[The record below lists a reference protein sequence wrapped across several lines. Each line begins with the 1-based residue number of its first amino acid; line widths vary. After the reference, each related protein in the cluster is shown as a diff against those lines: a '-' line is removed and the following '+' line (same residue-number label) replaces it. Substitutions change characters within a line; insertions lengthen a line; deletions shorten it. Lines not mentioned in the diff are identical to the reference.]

1 MRRSLTVRE
10 RRVGAWLLVALLL
23 AVFHG
28 LVVEPLV
35 LGPLRQVETQMADV
49 REQHQRF
56 ERLLAQRD
64 RLQQT
69 MRATPTV
76 EALQGML
83 LEGDD
88 PSAVAAELMQSV
100 AQKVAANASRGA
112 GCELTQRMPII
123 AADQAAEPFRAVRL
137 SLDLNCAI
145 EPLAALLHQL
155 ETSQPWLFVDELNI
169 RRVGNAPIDGG
180 AGRLSVHMLVSG
192 FLGRSAAASDAQESV
207 Q

>member
-23 AVFHG
+23 AAFHG

-35 LGPLRQVETQMADV
+35 LGPLRQVETQVAEV

-76 EALQGML
+76 EALEGML

-88 PSAVAAELMQSV
+88 PSAVAADLMQSV
-100 AQKVAANASRGA
+100 AQQVAANASRGA
-112 GCELTQRMPII
+112 GCELTQRMPIV
-123 AADQAAEPFRAVRL
+123 AGEQVAEPFRAVRL

-155 ETSQPWLFVDELNI
+155 ETRQPWLFVDELNI
-169 RRVGNAPIDGG
+169 RRAGNASIEGG

-192 FLGRSAAASDAQESV
+192 FLGRSAPASDAQESV

>member
-1 MRRSLTVRE
+1 MRRSLTARE
-10 RRVGAWLLVALLL
+10 RRIGAWLLVALLL

-28 LVVEPLV
+28 LIVEPLV
-35 LGPLRQVETQMADV
+35 LGPLRQVETQMAAV

-64 RLQQT
+64 RLQKT
-69 MRATPTV
+69 MQATPTV
-76 EALQGML
+76 EALEGML

-88 PSAVAAELMQSV
+88 PSAVAADLMQSV

-112 GCELTQRMPII
+112 GCELTQRMPIV
-123 AADQAAEPFRAVRL
+123 AQEQAAEPFRAVRL

-155 ETSQPWLFVDELNI
+155 ETSQPWLFVDELRV
-169 RRVGNAPIDGG
+169 RRAGNAPVDGG
-180 AGRLSVHMLVSG
+180 AGRMSVHMLISG
-192 FLGRSAAASDAQESV
+192 YLVRSASASDTQESG

>member
-1 MRRSLTVRE
+1 MT
-10 RRVGAWLLVALLL
+10 AA
-23 AVFHG
+23 
-28 LVVEPLV
+28 
-35 LGPLRQVETQMADV
+35 

-56 ERLLAQRD
+56 KRLLAQRD

-69 MRATPTV
+69 MQATPTV
-76 EALQGML
+76 EALEGML

-88 PSAVAAELMQSV
+88 PSAVAADLMQSV
-100 AQKVAANASRGA
+100 AQKVATNASRGA
-112 GCELTQRMPII
+112 GCELTQRMPIV
-123 AADQAAEPFRAVRL
+123 AQEQAAEPFRVVRL

-145 EPLAALLHQL
+145 EPLAAILHQL

-169 RRVGNAPIDGG
+169 RRASNAPVDAG

-192 FLGRSAAASDAQESV
+192 FLVRGAVARGASASDAQESV

>member
-35 LGPLRQVETQMADV
+35 LGPLRQVETQMAEV

-88 PSAVAAELMQSV
+88 PSAVAAELMQRV

-123 AADQAAEPFRAVRL
+123 AAEQAAEPFRAVRL

-169 RRVGNAPIDGG
+169 RRVGNAPVDGG

-207 Q
+207 K